1 MNPSNAVKSYRFFE
15 EPVDEWATIK
25 DKAGKTILE
34 KFYAEQEKY
43 AFAFQ
48 MMAYISRLTVLKH
61 AIKNA
66 SMDFQQSANPIT
78 FSIEG
83 NIGTGK
89 STLVKHLQQ
98 YFNGSVDKQEKND
111 AYINDAYINDAYNV
125 IMTERSVFTDCYVF
139 AQMLYDDNKIE
150 DVEHAIYMK
159 WFDEFIK
166 ELPPMAFIYIRADPA
181 VSLERVTKRAR
192 EGESIIPLTY
202 LENCHKYHEEWLL
215 KNVPPHRLL
224 IIDANEDINASP
236 ALLLTWIKKIEDFVA
251 SF

>member
-1 MNPSNAVKSYRFFE
+1 MNPANSVKLYRFFE

-34 KFYAEQEKY
+34 KFYADQDKY

-48 MMAYISRLTVLKH
+48 MMAYISRLTVLKN

-66 SMDFQQSANPIT
+66 SADFQQSANPIT

-98 YFNGSVDKQEKND
+98 YFNGTSDKQEKT
-111 AYINDAYINDAYNV
+111 DAYNV

-139 AQMLYDDNKIE
+139 AQMLYDDKKIE
-150 DVEHAIYMK
+150 DVEYAIYMK

-192 EGESIIPLTY
+192 EGESIIPLAY

-215 KNVPPHRLL
+215 KNVPPQRLL